1 MNNRDDL
8 SMLAQRSAE
17 ERLHLA
23 ADLLFEEN
31 DGLADEHP
39 AYAVLAGPYCGC
51 DTCVVR
57 EVLDAAW
64 PFLKQIALMEGPDEL

>member
-1 MNNRDDL
+1 MDRYTEL
-8 SMLAQRSAE
+8 QTLAQRSAE
-17 ERLHLA
+17 ERLSLA
-23 ADLLFEEN
+23 TDMLFNE
-31 DGLADEHP
+31 DDDHP

-64 PFLKQIALMEGPDEL
+64 TFMRELALMEEADGPR